1 VTAALDPRAVEV
13 LDVHVGST
21 HVGELRRTTQGASFR
36 YLDEVLGAELAVGFR
51 MPVQKEPFV
60 VRGANL
66 HPFFAGLLPEGLRLR
81 ALVRG
86 LKTSEDDMYSMLAA
100 VGGDTVGAV
109 SVALPGTAP
118 IVHEPSADLD
128 HPEGQ
133 RFLDL
138 LERSLRWDAA
148 LGRPGERHALAGV
161 QPKVSAGM
169 ISFPVRVARAHAAP
183 APCILKLEPAD
194 LPHLVANEHFFMN
207 LARDVGLE
215 VASVRLLSDREGRP
229 GLLVARFD
237 RSRDADGRIDKH
249 AQEDACQLLDRYP
262 ADKYRVPLRAFAEA
276 LEVCTAPAAERLRL
290 LELVAFSYLIANGD
304 LHAKNL
310 SVRRA
315 DGMVRLAP
323 AYDLLTTLPYGDDTM
338 ALPLEGRDTRL
349 GRADFV
355 AFGERAG
362 VRRAATERML
372 SNLVSRLRR
381 RLAAT
386 DRPDLGAIGFD
397 AKATRH
403 LERTMQARCDALVGG

>member
-1 VTAALDPRAVEV
+1 VTAAPDPRVVEV

-21 HVGELRRTTQGASFR
+21 HVGELRRTAQGASFR
-36 YLDEVLGAELAVGFR
+36 YLDEVVGSELAVGFR
-51 MPVQKEPFV
+51 MPVRKEAFV

-86 LKTSEDDMYSMLAA
+86 IKTSEDDMYSMLAA

-109 SVALPGTAP
+109 SVALPGAP
-118 IVHEPSADLD
+118 PVAHEPSVDLD
-128 HPEGQ
+128 DPEGL

-169 ISFPVRVARAHAAP
+169 ISFPVRVARAAA

-194 LPHLVANEHFFMN
+194 LPHLVANEHFFMS

-215 VASVRLLSDREGRP
+215 VAVVRLLSDREGRP

-290 LELVAFSYLIANGD
+290 LELIAFSYLIANGD

-315 DGMVRLAP
+315 DGMVRFAP

-338 ALPLEGRDTRL
+338 ALPLEGRDKRL
-349 GRADFV
+349 GRDDFV
-355 AFGERAG
+355 AFGERVG

-372 SNLVSRLRR
+372 SKLVSRLRR
-381 RLAAT
+381 RLGAT

-403 LERTMQARCDALVGG
+403 LERTMQARCDALGCG